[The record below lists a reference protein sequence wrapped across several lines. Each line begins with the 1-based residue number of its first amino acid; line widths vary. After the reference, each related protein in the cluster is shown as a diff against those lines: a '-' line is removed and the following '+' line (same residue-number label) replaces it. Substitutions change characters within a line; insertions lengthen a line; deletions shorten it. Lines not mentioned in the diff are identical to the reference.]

1 MALDWSGSIIVKVTE
16 ATVGYIVTGTDP
28 DALGV
33 ATISGDAALSR
44 ISDAEALRQ
53 NFRLSLT
60 IQGRSASQAK
70 AAATVWPRLFDEVT
84 VNDSVIGIVLKAD
97 EYDHRQG
104 HVYLVASQ
112 FEKLVSKMNSLTSS
126 TAVTLYFREST
137 LSERDLIVRVDLYT
151 KMVAPQPDNAE

>member
-16 ATVGYIVTGTDP
+16 ASVGYIVTGTDP

-44 ISDAEALRQ
+44 ISDAEPLRQ

-84 VNDSVIGIVLKAD
+84 ANDSVIGIVLKAD
-97 EYDHRQG
+97 EYEQSAR
-104 HVYLVASQ
+104 A
-112 FEKLVSKMNSLTSS
+112 
-126 TAVTLYFREST
+126 R
-137 LSERDLIVRVDLYT
+137 LSRRLSI
-151 KMVAPQPDNAE
+151 